1 MNNKMGEI
9 ELNRLKNLLKQDK
22 VNTPDSLTD
31 VLRSDLYGVLRNYME
46 IRSEDLKVIIDADDK
61 GYVIIVSARTNRF
74 KQIGML
80 PRKYDA

>member
-1 MNNKMGEI
+1 MNNRMSEI

-31 VLRSDLYGVLRNYME
+31 VLRSDLYAVLRNYME

-61 GYVIIVSARTNRF
+61 GYVIIISARTNRF

-80 PRKYDA
+80 PRKYDG